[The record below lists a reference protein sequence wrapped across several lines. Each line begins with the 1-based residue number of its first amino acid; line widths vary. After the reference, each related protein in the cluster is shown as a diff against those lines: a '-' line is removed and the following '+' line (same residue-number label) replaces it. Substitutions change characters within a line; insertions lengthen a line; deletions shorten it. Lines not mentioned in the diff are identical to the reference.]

1 MTTSR
6 LIILGSTGSIGRP
19 ASDGLRRAQGEFPV
33 AALGARRDVD
43 TLRRQIQEFRPHVV
57 AVTDAEA
64 AQRLRTGVSAPVEI
78 LSGPEAMRELAVWGE
93 ADLVLVAV
101 VGIAGLLPT
110 LAALRAGRDVALAN
124 KETLVTG
131 GALVM
136 AEAPPTGRPLL
147 PIDSQHAALIQCL
160 RGEPSSGRRRSPLPG
175 SGGPV
180 ARRPL

>member
-1 MTTSR
+1 MTSAR
-6 LIILGSTGSIGRP
+6 LIILGSTGSIGRSALEVIRSAP
-19 ASDGLRRAQGEFPV
+19 GEFTV
-33 AALGARRDVD
+33 AGLGARRDID

-64 AQRLRTGVSAPVEI
+64 AQRLRAGVFPPVEI
-78 LSGPEAMRELAVWGE
+78 LSGPEAMRELAVWGG

-131 GALVM
+131 GVLVI
-136 AEAPPTGRPLL
+136 AGVTPAGRRAMS
-147 PIDSQHAALIQCL
+147 IESVQAAALEWL
-160 RGEPSSGRRRSPLPG
+160 GGGTTMGDRGALPG
-175 SGGPV
+175 GSG
-180 ARRPL
+180 